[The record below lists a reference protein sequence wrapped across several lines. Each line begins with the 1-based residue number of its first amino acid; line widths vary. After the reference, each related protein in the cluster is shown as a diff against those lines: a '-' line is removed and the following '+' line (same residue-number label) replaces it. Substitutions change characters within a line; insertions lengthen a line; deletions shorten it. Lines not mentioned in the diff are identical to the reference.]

1 MRLRFRRFLR
11 LLNMLQSR
19 IAYSVSDLAHELG
32 VNKRTVY
39 RDIRFLEEA
48 DIPIRYDPRK
58 GGYVLQCHFDLRIP
72 NVSHDELTAI
82 LLAAHIVS
90 LSCVRTISHTL
101 GQAINRLLAQTPLS
115 FRESAANLLSS
126 VRGTPSVTSWPH
138 GSTGAIA
145 EILSALSQKRQVR
158 IVYDPPGEAATSVR
172 TKVTPNYMMAS
183 GKRWYLVGRSSWH
196 RRVERFDIRH
206 VRFAE
211 QVDASEEPTE
221 TASVNPLNNDLRM
234 HPPLV
239 A

>member
-11 LLNMLQSR
+11 LLETCCNHESH
-19 IAYSVSDLAHELG
+19 IASAISPTELG

-145 EILSALSQKRQVR
+145 EILSALEPETAGSHC
-158 IVYDPPGEAATSVR
+158 
-172 TKVTPNYMMAS
+172 
-183 GKRWYLVGRSSWH
+183 LRSS
-196 RRVERFDIRH
+196 RRGRH
-206 VRFAE
+206 VSPHQSHPELHDGLR
-211 QVDASEEPTE
+211 E
-221 TASVNPLNNDLRM
+221 T
-234 HPPLV
+234 LV
-239 A
+239 LGWSLVVAPEGRTF